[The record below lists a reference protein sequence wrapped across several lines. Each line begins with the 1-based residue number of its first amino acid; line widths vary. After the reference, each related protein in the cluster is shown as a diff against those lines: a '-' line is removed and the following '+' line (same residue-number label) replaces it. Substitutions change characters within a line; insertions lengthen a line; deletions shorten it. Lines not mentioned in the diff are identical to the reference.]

1 MEKTSCRVIR
11 HLLCAKHLHMR
22 GENLLTSYPV
32 QAPSETSPHAW
43 RKLTFRTDLHDKVG
57 NISTCVEKTNLTNCN
72 KVYLEKHLHM
82 RGENAESVP
91 IYWNTRET
99 SPHAWRKLP
108 VEFTPIDTT
117 GNISTCVEKTQNQSQ
132 RPEKGEKHLHMRG
145 ENVQEGIR
153 RTLKVE
159 TSPHAWRKPR
169 HSRAIRS

>member
-1 MEKTSCRVIR
+1 
-11 HLLCAKHLHMR
+11 MR
-22 GENLLTSYPV
+22 GENFLTRHQTP
-32 QAPSETSPHAW
+32 PLCETSPHAW
-43 RKLTFRTDLHDKVG
+43 RKPPDFVPRTGTVR
-57 NISTCVEKTNLTNCN
+57 NISTCVEKTPARQAESALSQ
-72 KVYLEKHLHM
+72 KHLHM

-99 SPHAWRKLP
+99 SPNAWRKLP

>member
-1 MEKTSCRVIR
+1 
-11 HLLCAKHLHMR
+11 MR

-117 GNISTCVEKTQNQSQ
+117 GNISTCVEKTFRKESGA
-132 RPEKGEKHLHMRG
+132 RSRWKHLHMRG
-145 ENVQEGIR
+145 ENRDTHALFGRE
-153 RTLKVE
+153 TE
-159 TSPHAWRKPR
+159 TSPHAWRKLTN
-169 HSRAIRS
+169 